1 MVSVTKHYGEDGL
14 VLDKSLAFA
23 SSCKDISDLLREM
36 ESNAGLR
43 VSNLVTTG
51 EIVRVSVGAVASQ
64 RPDKGQEKSG
74 WYSVN
79 YYGDAIF
86 ASYGNWRQ
94 GIEFKFSSINPN
106 EMSARER
113 EDLKRRMEESIERSK
128 QQRAERYEEVSQ
140 DCKKRF
146 ESAIEVIDHPYLDK
160 KQIKSYGLKAI
171 RDNLVVPVHCIEKG
185 LRSLQYI
192 NNEKRFVSAS
202 EVKGNIY
209 HLGFD
214 LSDIANQKKIIVC
227 EGMATAHSIYEA
239 TNLPTICVFSAS
251 FGEAALLKL
260 RKHTQAKFVLTFDND
275 EHGLGASKAEAVAQ
289 AVASV
294 EIRIPRERGDYN
306 DMHVVH
312 GLAKVKEEIIKSKFN
327 FASFA
332 ISNYVGEPPERDWLV
347 ENFIENKA
355 GVFSSIGGVG
365 KSMLA
370 LDLALK
376 VRDGFGDF
384 MGKPVKKSGNV
395 VFFTAE
401 DDKTEIHRRLK
412 ALDALGATE
421 TSSNEVYVITIPNL
435 KQPVNLL
442 TEDSSGLR
450 ISNEGYELL
459 EQLEISI
466 GNP

>member
-1 MVSVTKHYGEDGL
+1 
-14 VLDKSLAFA
+14 
-23 SSCKDISDLLREM
+23 
-36 ESNAGLR
+36 
-43 VSNLVTTG
+43 
-51 EIVRVSVGAVASQ
+51 
-64 RPDKGQEKSG
+64 
-74 WYSVN
+74 
-79 YYGDAIF
+79 
-86 ASYGNWRQ
+86 
-94 GIEFKFSSINPN
+94 
-106 EMSARER
+106 
-113 EDLKRRMEESIERSK
+113 
-128 QQRAERYEEVSQ
+128 
-140 DCKKRF
+140 
-146 ESAIEVIDHPYLDK
+146 
-160 KQIKSYGLKAI
+160 
-171 RDNLVVPVHCIEKG
+171 
-185 LRSLQYI
+185 
-192 NNEKRFVSAS
+192 
-202 EVKGNIY
+202 
-209 HLGFD
+209 
-214 LSDIANQKKIIVC
+214 
-227 EGMATAHSIYEA
+227 MATAHSIYEA

-260 RKHTQAKFVLTFDND
+260 RKHTQAKFILAFDND

-294 EIRIPRERGDYN
+294 EIRIPTERGDYN
-306 DMHVVH
+306 DMHVAH
-312 GLAKVKEEIIKSKFN
+312 GLAKVKEEIIRSKFN

-355 GVFSSIGGVG
+355 GVFASIGGVG

-412 ALDALGATE
+412 ALDALGATK

-435 KQPVNLL
+435 KQPINLL
-442 TEDSSGLR
+442 VEDSSGLR

-459 EQLEISI
+459 EQLESINNLALCIFDPISSFVSGVPI
-466 GNP
+466 TTSQEAAQMYGQYCSMLSSKFNCTTLSIHHMSKVALQGIDDPILARSAIRGASSITDSSRYCLAAWLASESEAERICLEQGVEFDRMRVIKAAIVKTNSGEVDTKIKTLFRKNALLEIIEENKGGINWD